1 MPDKQEML
9 NKKSHLFHCYS
20 INIDLINSFKYFHSH
35 ECYQEPGLPRI
46 LLCFELPLGRVFH
59 SVKHLDSYESRSL
72 LWLLGKKKNMVFAA
86 TEYPSPHCLHGQI
99 SAFSRKGLFSF
110 IFKSVL
116 TSCFNLS
123 SWNRHRVWQL
133 LPLQVCLGFFCR
145 DPGQGGLDSARQQWA
160 SRAAGLK
167 VP

>member
-72 LWLLGKKKNMVFAA
+72 LWLLGKKKKTWFLQLQNTHLLIFCMAKFL
-86 TEYPSPHCLHGQI
+86 PSREK
-99 SAFSRKGLFSF
+99 A
-110 IFKSVL
+110 
-116 TSCFNLS
+116 CFHSYSNL
-123 SWNRHRVWQL
+123 
-133 LPLQVCLGFFCR
+133 C
-145 DPGQGGLDSARQQWA
+145 
-160 SRAAGLK
+160 
-167 VP
+167 

>member
-72 LWLLGKKKNMVFAA
+72 LWLLGKKKNVFCSYRIPISSFSAW
-86 TEYPSPHCLHGQI
+86 PNFCLLEKRLVFIHIQI
-99 SAFSRKGLFSF
+99 CANKLF
-110 IFKSVL
+110 
-116 TSCFNLS
+116 
-123 SWNRHRVWQL
+123 
-133 LPLQVCLGFFCR
+133 
-145 DPGQGGLDSARQQWA
+145 
-160 SRAAGLK
+160 
-167 VP
+167 